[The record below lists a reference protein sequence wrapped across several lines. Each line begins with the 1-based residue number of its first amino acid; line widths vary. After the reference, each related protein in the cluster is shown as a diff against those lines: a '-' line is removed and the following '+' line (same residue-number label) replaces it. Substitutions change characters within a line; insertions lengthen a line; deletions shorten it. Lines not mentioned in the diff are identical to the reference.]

1 LLLVDTI
8 INNMS
13 GRYGKYGEIKRMARL
28 RKHIASLPLRKDG
41 GKHALKKP
49 NLTKRRTPLQ
59 H

>member
-8 INNMS
+8 ITNMS

-28 RKHIASLPLRKDG
+28 RKHIVSLPLRKDS
-41 GKHALKKP
+41 GKHAQQKP
-49 NLTKRRTPLQ
+49 NLKKRGTPLQ